1 MGTRA
6 GSNRVK
12 LALDHHYSPLI
23 ARRLRERGF
32 DVVAAVEVGW
42 EAEDDEPLLVLC
54 KGQNRCLLTNNV
66 GDFAVIARAW
76 QSEGRS
82 HAGLIFTSNAGWPR
96 TRNTIGRYIDA
107 LAELMTAHPADFADR
122 VHWL

>member
-6 GSNRVK
+6 GPNRVK
-12 LALDHHYSPLI
+12 LALDNHYSPLI

-42 EAEDDEPLLVLC
+42 EAEDDEPLLGLC
-54 KGQNRCLLTNNV
+54 KGKNRCLLTNNV

-82 HAGLIFTSNAGWPR
+82 HAGLIFTSDGGWPR
-96 TRNTIGRYIDA
+96 SRETIGRYVDA
-107 LAELMTAHPADFADR
+107 LAELMTAHPAGFAER
-122 VHWL
+122 IHWL